1 MAFMYILKCSDNSY
15 YVGST
20 KDLTRRVLQHKNGE
34 GSEYTKRRLPV
45 ELVYF
50 EECQS
55 IETAFLREKQVQGW
69 SRKKREA
76 LINHEF
82 EKLETLSKKVVS
94 TSSTTG
100 SSENPVVST
109 GSTTGNGENPVV
121 EFIETTNE
129 KETSVVSTGSTTIEK
144 KSGD

>member
-1 MAFMYILKCSDNSY
+1 MAYMYILKCADNSY

-20 KDLTRRVLQHKNGE
+20 KDLQRRFAQHQNGE
-34 GSEYTKRRLPV
+34 GSEYTKHRLPV

-55 IETAFLREKQVQGW
+55 IESAFLREKQVQGW

-76 LINHEF
+76 LINNNF
-82 EKLETLSKKVVS
+82 EKLSELSKNVVS

-100 SSENPVVST
+100 KPAVIDKKNVVST
-109 GSTTGNGENPVV
+109 SSTT
-121 EFIETTNE
+121 
-129 KETSVVSTGSTTIEK
+129 EK
-144 KSGD
+144 KLGG